1 METVMER
8 FTESF
13 FAVSAFAEAAV
24 GIYFFGIFLKNV
36 FKVSLLND
44 AKISAGLCKKI
55 FSAILLTFSVM
66 QLSFGIFNSLTCLIS
81 PFIIGRAPAS
91 ASLVMILFNIFS
103 LGTACL
109 FYKIILQQTAFA
121 EDTNGSNGSSLTALT
136 LYLFT
141 AGLYINH
148 AVFGNTADS
157 EKIPEIFRTGFPM
170 LAVHVLGAVSIFAA
184 VRTKKRL
191 SEISFCAKLALKQAE
206 QTEERLRKT
215 AIFRHDAK
223 RHTAVLSGLL
233 KKGKLDRAEKYLS
246 EISGM
251 TEVISKPFNTGCAAA
266 DAVLE
271 NALCSCGKF
280 GIKTEFTLHLQE
292 NIMCTAELCGV
303 LSNILDNAVNACR
316 GLENTDE
323 KFIRLRGEIQGN
335 LLLIEAENNFD
346 GRTFRKGTG
355 LMSIENTAK
364 KYGGS
369 VSTKCAC
376 GVFSIT
382 VIMNIRESRKP
393 VTNASN

>member
-1 METVMER
+1 MEIVMER
-8 FTESF
+8 FTENF

-24 GIYFFGIFLKNV
+24 GIYYFRKILKNI
-36 FKVSLLND
+36 FRVSLLND
-44 AKISAGLCKKI
+44 IKISAGLCKKI
-55 FSAILLTFSVM
+55 FSALLLTFSVM

-81 PFIIGRAPAS
+81 PLIIGRAPAA
-91 ASLVMILFNIFS
+91 ASLIMILFNIFS

-109 FYKIILQQTAFA
+109 FYKIILRQTAFA
-121 EDTNGSNGSSLTALT
+121 ADKNNVNDSSLSALA
-136 LYLFT
+136 LYLF
-141 AGLYINH
+141 AVGIYINL
-148 AVFGNTADS
+148 AVFGNAADS
-157 EKIPEIFRTGFPM
+157 EKVHEIFRTGFPM

-184 VRTKKRL
+184 VAAKKKF
-191 SEISFCAKLALKQAE
+191 SEISFGAELALKQAE

-246 EISGM
+246 EIGGM
-251 TEVISKPFNTGCAAA
+251 AAVLSKPFNTGCAAA

-271 NALCSCGKF
+271 NALCSCGKC

-323 KFIRLRGEIQGN
+323 KFIKLRGGIQGN
-335 LLLIEAENNFD
+335 MLFIQSENSFD
-346 GRTFRKGTG
+346 GRTFQKGTG
-355 LMSIENTAK
+355 LASIENTAK
-364 KYGGS
+364 KYSGK
-369 VSTKCAC
+369 VSIKRGN

-382 VIMNIRESRKP
+382 VIMNIRDKHTP
-393 VTNASN
+393 KI

>member
-1 METVMER
+1 MER
-8 FTESF
+8 FTENF

-24 GIYFFGIFLKNV
+24 GIYYFRKILKNI
-36 FKVSLLND
+36 FRVSLLND
-44 AKISAGLCKKI
+44 IKISAGLCKKV
-55 FSAILLTFSVM
+55 FSALLLTFSVI

-81 PFIIGRAPAS
+81 PFIIGRAPAV
-91 ASLVMILFNIFS
+91 ASLVMMLFNIFS

-109 FYKIILQQTAFA
+109 FYKIILRQTAFA
-121 EDTNGSNGSSLTALT
+121 EDTDGSNASNLTALT
-136 LYLFT
+136 MYLFA

-157 EKIPEIFRTGFPM
+157 EKVPEVFRTGFPM

-184 VRTKKRL
+184 VAAKKKF
-191 SEISFCAKLALKQAE
+191 SEISFGAELALKQAE

-246 EISGM
+246 EIGGM
-251 TEVISKPFNTGCAAA
+251 AAVLSKPFNTGCAAA

-271 NALCSCGKF
+271 NALCSCGKC

-323 KFIRLRGEIQGN
+323 KFIKLRGGIQGN
-335 LLLIEAENNFD
+335 MLFIQSENSFD
-346 GRTFRKGTG
+346 GRTFQKGTG
-355 LMSIENTAK
+355 LTSIENTAK
-364 KYGGS
+364 KYSGK
-369 VSTKCAC
+369 VSIKRGN

-382 VIMNIRESRKP
+382 VIMNIRDKHTP
-393 VTNASN
+393 KI

>member
-8 FTESF
+8 FTENF

-24 GIYFFGIFLKNV
+24 GIYFFGNFLKNV
-36 FKVSLLND
+36 FKVSLLNNT
-44 AKISAGLCKKI
+44 KISAGLCKKI

-109 FYKIILQQTAFA
+109 FYKIILRQTAFA
-121 EDTNGSNGSSLTALT
+121 EDTNGSNDSSLAALT

-157 EKIPEIFRTGFPM
+157 KKIPEIFRTGFPM

-191 SEISFCAKLALKQAE
+191 SEISFGAELALKQAE

-266 DAVLE
+266 DTVLE
-271 NALCSCGKF
+271 NALCSCGKC

-323 KFIRLRGEIQGN
+323 KFIRLRGGIQGN
-335 LLLIEAENNFD
+335 LLLIEAENSFD

-369 VSTKCAC
+369 VSTKCAY

>member
-1 METVMER
+1 MER
-8 FTESF
+8 FTENF

-24 GIYFFGIFLKNV
+24 GIYYFRKILKNI
-36 FKVSLLND
+36 FRVSLLND
-44 AKISAGLCKKI
+44 IKISAGLCKKI
-55 FSAILLTFSVM
+55 FSALLLTFSVM

-81 PFIIGRAPAS
+81 PLIIGRAPAA
-91 ASLVMILFNIFS
+91 ASLIMILFNIFS

-109 FYKIILQQTAFA
+109 FYKIILRQTAFA
-121 EDTNGSNGSSLTALT
+121 ADKNNVNDSSLSALA
-136 LYLFT
+136 LYLF
-141 AGLYINH
+141 AVGIYINL
-148 AVFGNTADS
+148 AVFGNAADS
-157 EKIPEIFRTGFPM
+157 EKVHEIFRTGFPM

-184 VRTKKRL
+184 VAAKKKF
-191 SEISFCAKLALKQAE
+191 SEISFGAELALKQAE

-246 EISGM
+246 EIGGM
-251 TEVISKPFNTGCAAA
+251 AAVLSKPFNTGCAAA

-271 NALCSCGKF
+271 NALCSCGKC

-323 KFIRLRGEIQGN
+323 KFIKLRGGIQGN
-335 LLLIEAENNFD
+335 MLFIQSENSFD
-346 GRTFRKGTG
+346 GRTFQKGTG
-355 LMSIENTAK
+355 LASIENTAK
-364 KYGGS
+364 KYSGK
-369 VSTKCAC
+369 VSIKRGN

-382 VIMNIRESRKP
+382 VIMNIRDKHTP
-393 VTNASN
+393 KI

>member
-1 METVMER
+1 MER